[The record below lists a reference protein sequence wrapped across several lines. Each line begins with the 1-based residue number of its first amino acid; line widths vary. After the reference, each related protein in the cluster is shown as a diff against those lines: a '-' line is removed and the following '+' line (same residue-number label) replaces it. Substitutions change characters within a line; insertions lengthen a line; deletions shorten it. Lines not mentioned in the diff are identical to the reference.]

1 MYYSVRCSHHI
12 HHGIGHTR
20 KMMSLKN
27 ELPEIK
33 ETIAKSI
40 TYEQSVSVVQTKNI
54 KRAQYIYKLLMKNG
68 YNVELISGLSTKRMK
83 YGDYRR
89 IAISPQFARG
99 KIPLTDGVIEKDK
112 IKGEI
117 DLLLKSLQWQKIENA
132 IEESGIE
139 N

>member
-1 MYYSVRCSHHI
+1 
-12 HHGIGHTR
+12 
-20 KMMSLKN
+20 MMSLKN